1 MQEKPIKIIISRTD
15 NLGDVVLTLP
25 LSGFLKSVCPTLKI
39 YFIGKTYTKP
49 IIESSRFVDVF
60 LDREELLKSPQKL
73 TEINADAII
82 FVFPDKEIAKIAK
95 KSNIPLRVGTSHRLF
110 HWVYCNKLVNFSRK
124 NSNLHETQLNFKL
137 LKPLAKLLKINY
149 LNKIIDNLKL
159 EDFSNFYGME
169 IPKIPTEKLKDFL
182 KKDTKNN
189 TFNLIFHPKSN
200 GSAREW
206 GLKNYTDLAK
216 ILHQNNLENNLE
228 NNSNNN
234 NNKFHIFITG
244 TQAEGEIIRKE
255 LAKENHQNDIQLFD
269 NQYITDLTGKL
280 SLTELLAFIGLADGL
295 LACSTGPLHI
305 AAALGKYALGI
316 YPPIKPMHPMRWQP
330 LGEHAAYMCVEK
342 ICNDCKKTQNCFCI
356 REITPQQVAD
366 AIFNWKIDKLNK
378 K

>member
-1 MQEKPIKIIISRTD
+1 MQETPIKIIISRTD

-25 LSGFLKSVCPTLKI
+25 LAGFLKSVCPTLKI

-49 IIESSRFVDVF
+49 IIENSRFIDVF
-60 LDREELLKSPQKL
+60 LDREELLKFPQKL
-73 TEINADAII
+73 TEIKADAII
-82 FVFPDKEIAKIAK
+82 FIFPDKEIAKIAK
-95 KSNIPLRVGTSHRLF
+95 KSNISLRVGTSHRLF

-137 LKPLAKLLKINY
+137 LKPLAKLLKIKD
-149 LNKIIDNLKL
+149 LSEIIDNLKL
-159 EDFSNFYGME
+159 ESFSDFYGME
-169 IPKIPTEKLKDFL
+169 IPKIPLENLSKIERFL
-182 KKDTKNN
+182 KKD

-206 GLKNYTDLAK
+206 GLKNYLDLAK
-216 ILHQNNLENNLE
+216 ILHQ
-228 NNSNNN
+228 NNN

-244 TQAEGEIIRKE
+244 TQAEGENIIKE
-255 LAKENHQNDIQLFD
+255 LANLDFELVD
-269 NQYITDLTGKL
+269 NEYITDLTGKL

-316 YPPIKPMHPMRWQP
+316 YPPIKPMHPTRWQP
-330 LGEHAAYMCVEK
+330 LGTHATYMCVEK
-342 ICNDCKKTQNCFCI
+342 NCNDCKKTQNCFCI
-356 REITPQQVAD
+356 KEITPQQVAD
-366 AIFNWKIDKLNK
+366 VIFNWETNKLNK

>member
-25 LSGFLKSVCPTLKI
+25 MAGFLKSICPTIKI

-49 IIESSRFVDVF
+49 IIESSHFVDVF
-60 LDREELLKSPQKL
+60 LDREELLNSPQKL

-95 KSNIPLRVGTSHRLF
+95 KSKIPLRIGTSHRLF

-137 LKPLAKLLKINY
+137 LKPLAKLLNINDLEAKINH
-149 LNKIIDNLKL
+149 LKL
-159 EDFSNFYGME
+159 ENFADFYGME
-169 IPKIPTEKLKDFL
+169 IPKTQKTSLESIKKVENLL
-182 KKDTKNN
+182 KKDS
-189 TFNLIFHPKSN
+189 FNLIFHPKSN

-216 ILHQNNLENNLE
+216 ILHK
-228 NNSNNN
+228 NNSNNSH
-234 NNKFHIFITG
+234 KFHIFITG
-244 TQAEGEIIRKE
+244 TQAEGEKIRKE
-255 LAKENHQNDIQLFD
+255 ITEVSSNKSFQKEMQLID
-269 NQYITDLTGKL
+269 NEYVTDLTGKL
-280 SLTELLAFIGLADGL
+280 SLTELIAFIGLADGL

-316 YPPIKPMHPMRWQP
+316 YPPIKPMHPTRWQP
-330 LGEHAAYMCVEK
+330 LGTFATYLCVEK
-342 ICNDCKKTQNCFCI
+342 NCNDCKKTQNCFCI
-356 REITPQQVAD
+356 KDITPRQVANV
-366 AIFNWKIDKLNK
+366 IFQWKINK

>member
-1 MQEKPIKIIISRTD
+1 MQEKLIKIIISRTD

-25 LSGFLKSVCPTLKI
+25 LAGFLKSVCPSLKI

-82 FVFPDKEIAKIAK
+82 FIFPDKEIAKIAK
-95 KSNIPLRVGTSHRLF
+95 KSNIPLRIGTSHRLF
-110 HWVYCNKLVNFSRK
+110 HWIYCNKLINFSRK

-149 LNKIIDNLKL
+149 LSKMIDNLNL
-159 EDFSNFYGME
+159 EYFSDFYGIE
-169 IPKIPTEKLKDFL
+169 IPKIPLENLQKIEKLL
-182 KKDTKNN
+182 KKDTSKNI
-189 TFNLIFHPKSN
+189 FNLIFHPKSN

-206 GLKNYTDLAK
+206 GLKNYLDLAK
-216 ILHQNNLENNLE
+216 ILHQ
-228 NNSNNN
+228 SNK

-255 LAKENHQNDIQLFD
+255 ITNLDFQLVD
-269 NQYITDLTGKL
+269 NEYITDLTGKL

-316 YPPIKPMHPMRWQP
+316 YPPIKPMHPTRWQP
-330 LGEHAAYMCVEK
+330 LGTHATYMCVEK
-342 ICNDCKKTQNCFCI
+342 NCNDCKKTQNCFCI

-366 AIFNWKIDKLNK
+366 VIFSWEIDKLNK